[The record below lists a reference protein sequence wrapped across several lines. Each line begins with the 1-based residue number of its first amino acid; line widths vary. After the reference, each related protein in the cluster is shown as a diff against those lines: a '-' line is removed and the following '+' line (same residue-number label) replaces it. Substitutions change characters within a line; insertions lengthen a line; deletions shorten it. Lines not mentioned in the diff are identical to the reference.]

1 MSLAYAPHHAVA
13 LALLFALSAP
23 WSSLGQTASPPSSPP
38 DSSFGQR
45 SALTSAEA
53 EAAANAAYESLKTKN
68 YFSAISSFGQAVAVL
83 SERASLRK
91 DFAYALLKAGRR
103 EAARDQFKASLDLDP
118 TDDRAALE
126 YAFLCYETK
135 MEIDARRT
143 FLRLHSSSNEEVRR
157 TASTAFE
164 NIDRQ
169 LRDGIARWTQA
180 VASAPGQ
187 YSAHEELARLA
198 EQRDETALALTHYRE
213 AFRLKPDRRRLMLD
227 IARVASPEDT
237 IPLRLALSR
246 SSEPRLAEEAR
257 ALLPARYPYPYEFE
271 RAIALDPSNAAL
283 RREHAFLLLAMDRK
297 PEAAA
302 AFAELLRQHPDDE
315 TARRQLDLLE
325 GRTPPEPRIP
335 IKEMARRS
343 FEMSY
348 LNDALRYYR
357 AALEDSPNDPK
368 AMLGLA
374 KTYNQLG
381 RDRDALRW
389 FNLARRSGSSP
400 AARQAG
406 ESYSRLRE
414 TAAPFHFTTWML
426 PFYSSRWS
434 GGLLYGQMKG
444 EWSLGSTRLRPY
456 VSMRLMADTQGR
468 TSESRVNP
476 YFPAYLSESAVI
488 LGGGVLYPIRH
499 GLLAWGEAGQA
510 VSYIQRRHESRTRP
524 DFRGGLSYSKG
535 FGHQLGA
542 STGWFAEAGLDGVY
556 VSRFRNDVLAY
567 VQARTGYTVNGAFQ
581 LLWNWQVTADR
592 LGEYWGNFVEAGP
605 GVRLRWS
612 TLPKGVTFRIDTLRG
627 VHLRNASNPLR
638 PNYWDFRAGLWYGFT
653 H

>member
-1 MSLAYAPHHAVA
+1 MSQAYRPHCAAAFVSI
-13 LALLFALSAP
+13 FALCSP
-23 WSSLGQTASPPSSPP
+23 W
-38 DSSFGQR
+38 SSFGQTAAAPTPPPGSSFGHA

-53 EAAANAAYESLKTKN
+53 EAAANCAYESLKTKD
-68 YFSAISSFGQAVAVL
+68 YLSAIESFGQAISVL
-83 SERASLRK
+83 SDRAPLRK
-91 DFAYALLKAGRR
+91 DFAYTLLKAGRR
-103 EAARDQFKASLDLDP
+103 EDARDQFKASLDLDP

-126 YAFLCYETK
+126 HAFLCYETK

-143 FLRLHSSSNEEVRR
+143 FLRLQSSTDDEIRR
-157 TASTAFE
+157 TATTAFN
-164 NIDRQ
+164 NIDTQ

-180 VASAPGQ
+180 VAAAPGQ

-227 IARVASPEDT
+227 IARVAPPEDG
-237 IPLRLALSR
+237 IALRLTLSR
-246 SSEPRLAEEAR
+246 SSEPRLAEDAR
-257 ALLPARYPYPYEFE
+257 ALLPARYPYLYEFE
-271 RAIALDPSNAAL
+271 RAIVLDPSNAAL
-283 RREHAFLLLAMDRK
+283 RREHAFLLLAMECKNDAK
-297 PEAAA
+297 T
-302 AFAELLRQHPDDE
+302 AFLKLLSVIPDDE

-325 GRTPPEPRIP
+325 GRTPPPPRASP
-335 IKEMARRS
+335 KEMARRS

-357 AALEDSPNDPK
+357 AALEDSPGDPE
-368 AMLGLA
+368 ALLGLA
-374 KTYNQLG
+374 QTYNQLG
-381 RDRDALRW
+381 RDRDALRY
-389 FNLARRSGSSP
+389 FNLARRSGDSP
-400 AARQAG
+400 AGRQAG
-406 ESYSRLRE
+406 QSYSRLRE

-434 GGLLYGQMKG
+434 GGLLYGQVKG
-444 EWSLGSTRLRPY
+444 EFALSGTRLRPY
-456 VSMRLMADTQGR
+456 FSMRLMADTQGR

-476 YFPAYLSESAVI
+476 YYPAYLSESAVI
-488 LGGGVLYPIRH
+488 LGGGMLYPIRH

-510 VSYIQRRHESRTRP
+510 VSYIKRRYEPRSRP
-524 DFRGGLSYSKG
+524 DFRGGLSWIKG
-535 FGHQLGA
+535 FGHPLGA
-542 STGWFAEAGLDGVY
+542 SAGWFAETGLDGVY
-556 VSRFRNDVLAY
+556 VSRFRQDVLAY
-567 VQARTGYTVNGAFQ
+567 VQARTGYTVNSSVQ

-592 LGEYWGNFVEAGP
+592 LGEYWGNFVEVGP

>member
-1 MSLAYAPHHAVA
+1 VARHTAA
-13 LALLFALSAP
+13 LALIFALSAP
-23 WSSLGQTASPPSSPP
+23 WSSFGQAAAPPSEPP
-38 DSSFGQR
+38 GSSFGQR
-45 SALTSAEA
+45 SALTPAEA
-53 EAAANAAYESLKTKN
+53 EAAANSAYASLKTKD
-68 YFSAISSFGQAVAVL
+68 YLSAISSFGQAVAVL
-83 SERASLRK
+83 SECAPLRK

-103 EAARDQFKASLDLDP
+103 EDARDQFKASLDLDP

-126 YAFLCYETK
+126 FAFLCYETK
-135 MEIDARRT
+135 MEIDARRS
-143 FLRLHSSSNEEVRR
+143 FLRLQSSSNEEVRR

-213 AFRLKPDRRRLMLD
+213 AFSLKPDRRRLMLD
-227 IARVASPEDT
+227 IARVAPPEDA
-237 IPLRLALSR
+237 IALRLALSR

-257 ALLPARYPYPYEFE
+257 ALLPARYPYLYEFE
-271 RAIALDPSNAAL
+271 RAIALDPANTAL
-283 RREHAFLLLAMDRK
+283 RREHAFLLLALDRK
-297 PEAAA
+297 PEATA

-325 GRTPPEPRIP
+325 GRTPPEPRLP

-357 AALEDSPNDPK
+357 AALEDAPHDAE
-368 AMLGLA
+368 AMLGIA

-444 EWSLGSTRLRPY
+444 EWSPGSTRLRPY

-488 LGGGVLYPIRH
+488 FSGGALYPIRR

-510 VSYIQRRHESRTRP
+510 VSYIQRRHEPRSRP
-524 DFRGGLSYSKG
+524 DFRGGLSYMKG
-535 FGHQLGA
+535 FGHQLGS
-542 STGWFAEAGLDGVY
+542 STGWFAETGLDGVY

-567 VQARTGYTVNGAFQ
+567 IQARTGYTLSSSVQ
-581 LLWNWQVTADR
+581 LVWNWQVTTDR

-612 TLPKGVTFRIDTLRG
+612 TLPRGVTFRIDTLRG

>member
-1 MSLAYAPHHAVA
+1 MFVLSL
-13 LALLFALSAP
+13 P
-23 WSSLGQTASPPSSPP
+23 WSSFGQTADPPSHPP
-38 DSSFGQR
+38 GSSFGQR
-45 SALTSAEA
+45 PTLTPAEA
-53 EAAANAAYESLKTKN
+53 EAAANAAYESLKIKD
-68 YFSAISSFGQAVAVL
+68 YLAAISSFGQAVAVL
-83 SERASLRK
+83 SERAALRK

-103 EAARDQFKASLDLDP
+103 EDARDQFKASLDLDP

-135 MEIDARRT
+135 LEIDARRT
-143 FLRLHSSSNEEVRR
+143 FLRLQSSSNEEVSR
-157 TASTAFE
+157 TASTAFD

-169 LRDGIARWTQA
+169 LRVGIARWTQA
-180 VASAPGQ
+180 VATAPGQ

-227 IARVASPEDT
+227 LARVASPEEALA
-237 IPLRLALSR
+237 LRLALSR
-246 SSEPRLAEEAR
+246 APEPRLAEEAR
-257 ALLPARYPYPYEFE
+257 ALLPARYPYLYEFE
-271 RAIALDPSNAAL
+271 RAIALDPANAAL

-302 AFAELLRQHPDDE
+302 AFAELLRAHPDDE
-315 TARRQLDLLE
+315 SARRQLDLLE

-343 FEMSY
+343 LEMSY

-357 AALEDSPNDPK
+357 AALEDSPGDPE
-368 AMLGLA
+368 ALLGIA
-374 KTYNQLG
+374 RTYNQLG
-381 RDRDALRW
+381 RDRDALRY
-389 FNLARRSGSSP
+389 FNLARRSGDSP

-444 EWSLGSTRLRPY
+444 EWSPGSTRLRPY
-456 VSMRLMADTQGR
+456 VSMRMMADTQGR

-488 LGGGVLYPIRH
+488 FGGGALYPIRR

-510 VSYIQRRHESRTRP
+510 VSYIQRRHEPRIRP
-524 DFRGGLSYSKG
+524 DFRGGLSWIKG
-535 FGHQLGA
+535 FGHQFGA
-542 STGWFAEAGLDGVY
+542 SAGWFAEAGLDAVY

-567 VQARTGYTVNGAFQ
+567 VQARTGYTLTSSVQ

-605 GVRLRWS
+605 GIRLRWS

-627 VHLRNASNPLR
+627 AHLRNASNPLR